1 MIAAALSKPSTNED
15 SASDND
21 ADADADDEEEQDQDY
36 QDEEG
41 LRSSQEEDATRST
54 LKWGCDTAGEAPDT
68 PPSSPAS
75 VSEFGMVLVDVSKLP
90 VATHVPDVEVADA
103 CCSPMATVFLPA
115 IGVADVPPA
124 IVSALSVITTA
135 VGGVPPL
142 TTGSSVFPFPGLITA
157 ERTTP
162 GPLSDLPP
170 LGAGRKFVM
179 PAFKPNLRFAVGCR
193 LRRKPRFS
201 RAGFIQV
208 VNWIAK
214 QYLEGFDT
222 GCDHRYYLEHGEGFI
237 DIMVSE
243 EQMKYLEGTY
253 YEGVQARR
261 IVTILYSYEHLK
273 VALREL
279 PERNEARVISWHAAE
294 YLLYPRTMTTGY
306 YVNLRECLMPRSSL
320 DDAYVYGWE
329 CEAYDGLDWLYP
341 EPMHPEIVGN
351 SFCSAGNRRRWSR
364 VAPVS
369 VARFEAGERVADE
382 EFKAEMVRYV
392 ATTKAN
398 NAAKLAR
405 AMAASKA
412 RAAEEADAALIASMD

>member
-1 MIAAALSKPSTNED
+1 MCGLPAANSFAFGLQISERDLYCYENPSAIAAALSKPSLGED
-15 SASDND
+15 SEPDS
-21 ADADADDEEEQDQDY
+21 ADADADDEEESDQY
-36 QDEEG
+36 EQGEG

-75 VSEFGMVLVDVSKLP
+75 ISEFGMVLVDVQSLP

-103 CCSPMATVFLPA
+103 CCSPMAFPVPA
-115 IGVADVPPA
+115 
-124 IVSALSVITTA
+124 
-135 VGGVPPL
+135 
-142 TTGSSVFPFPGLITA
+142 GSSVFPFPGLLTA
-157 ERTTP
+157 ERSTP
-162 GPLSDLPP
+162 GTLSDLPP

-193 LRRKPRFS
+193 LRRKPRLS
-201 RAGFIQV
+201 RASFIQV
-208 VNWIAK
+208 VNYIAK

-222 GCDHRYYLEHGEGFI
+222 GCDHRYYLEHGDGFI

-243 EQMKYLEGTY
+243 EQRKYLEGTY

-261 IVTILYSYEHLK
+261 IVTVLYSYEHLK

-279 PERNEARVISWHAAE
+279 PERDEARVISWHAAE
-294 YLLYPRTMTTGY
+294 YLFYPRTLTTGY

-320 DDAYVYGWE
+320 GDAYVYGWE
-329 CEAYDGLDWLYP
+329 CYTYDGLDWLYP

-351 SFCSAGNRRRWSR
+351 SFCSAGDRRRWSR

-392 ATTKAN
+392 ATTKAS

-412 RAAEEADAALIASMD
+412 RAADEADAALIASMD